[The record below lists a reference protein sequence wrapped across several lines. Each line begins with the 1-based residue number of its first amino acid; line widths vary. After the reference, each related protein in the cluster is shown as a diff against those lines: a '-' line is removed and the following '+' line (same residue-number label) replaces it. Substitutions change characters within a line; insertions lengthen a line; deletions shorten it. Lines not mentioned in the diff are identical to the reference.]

1 MPLKVLLL
9 KKIDRL
15 IGALLCQLLPRPAQV
30 DSFSFKSSRLLII
43 RPGGIGDAVLLIP
56 VIKHLRQLF
65 PEASIDV
72 LAEKRNGGVFA
83 LCSCIDRVLHYD
95 KPRELWAALTGNY
108 DIVIDSE
115 QYHRL
120 SAVVARVARSRLK
133 IGFGTN
139 ERKRLFTHQIDYSHE
154 NYEQESFLDLLKP
167 LDIEHDVL
175 IPGPYLEIPE
185 VYKTSAENK
194 LGHLIGKP
202 FIVMFPGAS
211 ISERCWPTENFHQLA
226 HRFSVAGIAVVVV
239 GGNEDVATGNA
250 IVAGNRALNLA
261 GKTNICETASV
272 LNCSQLLVS
281 SDSGVLHLAV
291 GLGVPTI
298 SMFGPGIPDKWA
310 PRGKGHVII
319 NHELSC
325 SPCTRF
331 GMTPPCPIG
340 AKCIRDISVDE
351 VYMATQKLLILTQG
365 KNSIDVI

>member
-1 MPLKVLLL
+1 M
-9 KKIDRL
+9 
-15 IGALLCQLLPRPAQV
+15 
-30 DSFSFKSSRLLII
+30 
-43 RPGGIGDAVLLIP
+43 
-56 VIKHLRQLF
+56 
-65 PEASIDV
+65 
-72 LAEKRNGGVFA
+72 
-83 LCSCIDRVLHYD
+83 
-95 KPRELWAALTGNY
+95 
-108 DIVIDSE
+108 
-115 QYHRL
+115 
-120 SAVVARVARSRLK
+120 
-133 IGFGTN
+133 
-139 ERKRLFTHQIDYSHE
+139 
-154 NYEQESFLDLLKP
+154 
-167 LDIEHDVL
+167 
-175 IPGPYLEIPE
+175 
-185 VYKTSAENK
+185 
-194 LGHLIGKP
+194 
-202 FIVMFPGAS
+202 
-211 ISERCWPTENFHQLA
+211 WPTENFHQLA

-239 GGNEDVATGNA
+239 GGNEDVATCNA